1 MSQLARIGVAI
12 DADLLASFD
21 ALIEKH
27 GYENRSEAFRDL
39 IRDRL
44 IRAESEQPNKEVVGT
59 LTLVYDH
66 HQRNLTERITNL
78 QHDHHGVVVSTLH
91 VHLDHHNCLE
101 VLILRG
107 KSKVVRQ
114 LADLLVSIKGI
125 QHGQLAMTAAE
136 IGQKPKK

>member
-21 ALIEKH
+21 GLIEKQ

-44 IRAESEQPNKEVVGT
+44 VRAESEQPNKEVVGT

-125 QHGQLAMTAAE
+125 QHGQLAVTAAE

>member
-21 ALIEKH
+21 ALIEKQ

-44 IRAESEQPNKEVVGT
+44 VRAESEQPNKEVVGT

-101 VLILRG
+101 VLILGG

-125 QHGQLAMTAAE
+125 QHGQLAVTAAE

>member
-21 ALIEKH
+21 ALIEKQ

-125 QHGQLAMTAAE
+125 QHGQLAVTAAE
-136 IGQKPKK
+136 IGQKPQK

>member
-21 ALIEKH
+21 ALIEKQ

-125 QHGQLAMTAAE
+125 QHGQLAVTAAE

>member
-21 ALIEKH
+21 ALIEKQ